1 MASGVRQF
9 WFDAPTHS
17 FTVRG
22 STSQRATVDGQFPPR
37 LDTVFKRVMYVPPI
51 RGSLTLALKAIIDT
65 YMLYSVTCEKKGTLE
80 WWKEVFFFFSFSAFV
95 FCVEGIWE

>member
-1 MASGVRQF
+1 MIFRHSNHILKLIHGNLKVKLTSIASGVRQF
-9 WFDAPTHS
+9 WFEAPTHS

-22 STSQRATVDGQFPPR
+22 STSQSATVEGQFPPR

-65 YMLYSVTCEKKGTLE
+65 YMLYRVTCEKKE
-80 WWKEVFFFFSFSAFV
+80 H
-95 FCVEGIWE
+95 